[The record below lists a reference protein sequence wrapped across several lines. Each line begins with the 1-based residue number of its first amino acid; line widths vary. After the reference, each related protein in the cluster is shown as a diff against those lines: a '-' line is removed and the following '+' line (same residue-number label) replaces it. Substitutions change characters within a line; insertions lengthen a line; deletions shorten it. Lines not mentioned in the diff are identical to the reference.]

1 MGVQTKPRM
10 SAYNSINHK
19 VCVLGDGGVGKTA
32 LTIQLCSNHFVE
44 EYDPTIEDSYRKQ
57 VVIDGL
63 PCLLAILDTAGQEEF
78 TALRDQ
84 WIRDC
89 EGFIIIY
96 SITGRNSFNQ
106 VTKVKDTDT
115 IPLMLV
121 GNKCDL
127 DDKRE
132 VETSEGEELAKKF
145 NCQFKETSAKTREN
159 VEESFYDLVREI
171 RRTSPG
177 SSSTAG
183 NETKKDEPKKKSLC
197 TLLLKVIVL
206 RVIECNFLLLV
217 T

>member
-1 MGVQTKPRM
+1 MG
-10 SAYNSINHK
+10 SALYLLWPCTHAFTN
-19 VCVLGDGGVGKTA
+19 GA
-32 LTIQLCSNHFVE
+32 LQ
-44 EYDPTIEDSYRKQ
+44 D
-57 VVIDGL
+57 
-63 PCLLAILDTAGQEEF
+63 LLEILDTAGQEEF

-106 VTKVKDTDT
+106 VTAFRNQVLKVKDTDT

-197 TLLLKVIVL
+197 TLL
-206 RVIECNFLLLV
+206 
-217 T
+217 

>member
-1 MGVQTKPRM
+1 MGEEMAT
-10 SAYNSINHK
+10 HK

-57 VVIDGL
+57 VLIDGE

-96 SITGRNSFNQ
+96 SITCRNSFNQ
-106 VTKVKDTDT
+106 VPAFRNQVLKVKDTES

-127 DDKRE
+127 EEKRE
-132 VETSEGEELAKKF
+132 VETSEGEELAIRLS
-145 NCQFKETSAKTREN
+145 CQFKEASAKTREN

-177 SSSTAG
+177 SGGASSSG
-183 NETKKDEPKKKSLC
+183 EGKKVEAKKKSGC
-197 TLLLKVIVL
+197 SLL
-206 RVIECNFLLLV
+206 
-217 T
+217 